1 MRRIGWAL
9 ALGFVIPAVAH
20 ATTVLRFNTAE
31 LVQRADL
38 IVHGVCT
45 GAQGRE
51 TRDGVVTDYR
61 IEVKEA
67 LKRPRPAP
75 DTEAPGTAKAG
86 AILTFTT
93 YGGVVAGRGTFI
105 PGAPTIQVDEEVVLF
120 LDAENAAKCR
130 LPIGLSQGKYGIKA
144 DEQGKK
150 HAYRNLEGLRLVD
163 RTTGTIEEAGT
174 EQGVPLDDL
183 LATIKTHLK
192 STR

>member
-1 MRRIGWAL
+1 MRRIGGWVLAL
-9 ALGFVIPAVAH
+9 AILIPAVAH
-20 ATTVLRFNTAE
+20 ATTVLRFSTAE
-31 LVQRADL
+31 LVQRSEL

-45 GAQGRE
+45 GSQGRE

-61 IEVKEA
+61 IEVKAA
-67 LKRPRPAP
+67 LK
-75 DTEAPGTAKAG
+75 GKADG
-86 AILTFTT
+86 VLTFTT

-130 LPIGLSQGKYGIKA
+130 LPIGLSQGKYGVKA

-163 RTTGTIEEAGT
+163 RTTGSIEEAGT

-183 LATIKTHLK
+183 LATIKSHLK

>member
-9 ALGFVIPAVAH
+9 GLAFSLAAVAH
-20 ATTVLRFNTAE
+20 ATTVLRFSTAE
-31 LVQRADL
+31 LTQRSDL

-51 TRDGVVTDYR
+51 TRDGVVTEFR
-61 IEVKEA
+61 IQVKEA

-75 DTEAPGTAKAG
+75 ETEAPELKPG
-86 AILTFTT
+86 AVLTFTT

-105 PGAPTIQVDEEVVLF
+105 PGAPSIQVDEEVVLF

-130 LPIGLSQGKYGIKA
+130 LVIGMSQGKYGIKA

-163 RTTGTIEEAGT
+163 RTTGTIEEASA

-183 LATIKTHLK
+183 LAAIKTHLK